1 MRQFKINIRTLALAA
16 AFAAAGMMTSCT
28 DGFENANRPGNKVSS
43 EELNRDNYMT
53 GNFLK
58 NLLNYAF
65 PEQENDYQMNYD
77 LIGNYLGR
85 YFSYANSNFST
96 KNFVLCNAPE
106 GWYTYP
112 LRDLKPKIESNFE
125 EIRRITNGEGLTY
138 AVALVLRAQGYLT
151 LTDMYGP
158 LIIGADA
165 SDANAYTSQKD
176 VYAKILNDLDSATAV
191 MSQALAVDAS
201 ATVGAEYDQ
210 VYQGKL
216 SAWLKYA
223 NSLKLRMAIRMRF
236 VEPDKARQ
244 IGEQAVKDG
253 VMTGN
258 DDNLTIS
265 YTPNGLYKTSVEW
278 GDTRACA
285 DIESYMNGYHDP
297 RIEKYFSAPAT
308 EGDRTIVG
316 IRAGANVGNKATADA
331 LYSAANVGQSDRGI
345 WMTAAEVTFCRA
357 EGALAGW
364 SGMGGT
370 VGELYNKA
378 VTLSFEQWGAK
389 GVDDYLSNDTYK
401 QADYV
406 DAEGGYGGNATAK
419 STVTVKWDDSAT
431 DEVKLER
438 LITQKWIALFPNGQ
452 EAWCDLRRTGY
463 PKVFAPAQS
472 TAANI
477 SVANRIPF
485 DPQERIRNK
494 TNYDKAVQ
502 LLGGAD
508 DYATKMWWQRK

>member
-1 MRQFKINIRTLALAA
+1 MRQYKINIRALAFAA

-28 DGFENANRPGNKVSS
+28 DGFENANKPGDKASS

-58 NLLNYAF
+58 NLLNYTF
-65 PEQENDYQMNYD
+65 PEQENDYQMDYD

-85 YFSYANSNFST
+85 YFTYANSGFST
-96 KNFVLCNAPE
+96 KNFVLCNASE
-106 GWYTYP
+106 SWYTYP
-112 LRDLKPKIESNFE
+112 LRYLKPKIESNFE
-125 EIRRITNGEGLTY
+125 EIKRITNGEGLTY
-138 AVALVLRAQGYLT
+138 ALALVLRAQGYLT

-158 LIIGADA
+158 LIIGADE
-165 SDANAYTSQKD
+165 SDANAYSSQKD
-176 VYAKILNDLDSATAV
+176 VYASILNDLDAATAV
-191 MSQALAVDAS
+191 IAPAVAADAS
-201 ATVGAEYDQ
+201 ATVASDYDQ

-223 NSLKLRMAIRMRF
+223 NSLKLRIAIRMRF
-236 VEPDKARQ
+236 VEPEQAKQ

-253 VMTGN
+253 VMTSN

-297 RIEKYFSAPAT
+297 RIEKYFSPAAT
-308 EGDRTIVG
+308 QGDRKIVG
-316 IRAGANVGNKATADA
+316 MRAAANVGNKTTADA

-370 VGELYNKA
+370 VDELYNEA
-378 VTLSFEQWGAK
+378 VTLSFEQWGVTGASE
-389 GVDDYLSNDTYK
+389 YLNNDTYR

-406 DAEGGYGGNATAK
+406 DADGGYGGNATAR
-419 STVTVKWDDSAT
+419 STITIKWDDKAS
-431 DEVKLER
+431 DDQKLER
-438 LITQKWIALFPNGQ
+438 LITQKWIAMYPNGQ

-472 TAANI
+472 SAANL

-502 LLGGAD
+502 LLGGTD
-508 DYATKMWWQRK
+508 DYATKMWWQKK

>member
-1 MRQFKINIRTLALAA
+1 MKHVKIYIRSLACAA
-16 AFAAAGMMTSCT
+16 AFSAAGLMTSCT
-28 DGFENANRPGNKVSS
+28 DGFESANRPGDQASS

-85 YFSYANSNFST
+85 YFTYANSQFSQ

-125 EIRRITNGEGLTY
+125 EIKRITNGEGLTY
-138 AVALVLRAQGYLT
+138 ALALILRAQGYLT

-158 LIIGADA
+158 LIIGKDA
-165 SDANAYTSQKD
+165 ADANAYSSQKE
-176 VYAKILNDLDSATAV
+176 VYTTILGDLDAATAV
-191 MSQALAVDAS
+191 IGPTVAADPS
-201 ATVGAEYDQ
+201 ATVASEYDQ

-236 VEPDKARQ
+236 VEPEQARK

-253 VMTGN
+253 VMTSN
-258 DDNLTIS
+258 SDNLTIA

-285 DIESYMNGYHDP
+285 DIETYMNGYHDP
-297 RIEKYFSAPAT
+297 RVEKYFSTPAT
-308 EGDRTIVG
+308 QGDRKIIG
-316 IRAGANVGNKATADA
+316 LRAGANVGNKATADA
-331 LYSAANVGQSDRGI
+331 IYSAANVKQSDRGI

-370 VGELYNKA
+370 AGELYNEA
-378 VTLSFEQWGAK
+378 VTLSFEQWGAA
-389 GVDDYLSNDTYK
+389 GASDYLDNGTYT

-406 DAEGGYGGNATAK
+406 NVDGGYGANATAQ
-419 STVTVKWDDSAT
+419 STITVKWDDNAT
-431 DEVKLER
+431 PEQKLER
-438 LITQKWIALFPNGQ
+438 LITQKWIALYPNGQ

-463 PKVFAPAQS
+463 PKVFEPAQS
-472 TAANI
+472 SAANI

-502 LLGGAD
+502 MLGGAD
-508 DYATKMWWQRK
+508 DYATKMWWQKK